1 MNDKYPA
8 APHVP
13 AHQQPASHN
22 AALLIDFDNVTMT
35 IRSNLAVELRKLLD
49 SDIIRG
55 KVSVQRAYADWRRY
69 PQYVVPLSEAS
80 IDLIFAPAYGS
91 TKKNSTDIRL
101 AIDALEIVF
110 TRPEIGTFILL
121 SGDSDFSSMVL
132 KLKEYGKYVIGVGLQ
147 ESASDLLIQNCDE
160 YYSYN
165 SLSGLTSFA
174 DMERE
179 SLGPW
184 ELCERALER
193 MVARGDV
200 MRSDRLKQVM
210 VELDPAFDEKSI
222 GFTKYNKYL
231 GEASS
236 RGLITLRKLENGQ
249 FEVGVPAHKPASSGQ
264 GAIAYADRSTHTA
277 APQEA
282 SPPAPKRSRGGRG
295 RGRSRRHAE
304 AETGAETEVETKVSK
319 PAVGEPAEA
328 GSKPER
334 RPAQGQPS
342 GFGLREAYS
351 LLRDVVSSRSRGDG
365 GVRDSEV
372 KREMLKQRPEFDEA
386 ELGFSKFTRF
396 LAQAHDEEIVN
407 VKQGDDGNFQIV
419 PIESAGESRKADR
432 GRRGRKEHRG
442 RRDEPATGD
451 AESSPDVGEPGGPE
465 MEQAEPAAEAA
476 VESTK
481 PEPKA
486 AEATDRGGTDRR
498 RGLRQRR
505 GRRGGGK
512 PDPQPAPE
520 PDSSKEPAADDE
532 PVAQAQ
538 AALDLEARPEPEPEP
553 EPEQKQEQKPEP
565 KAETR
570 SEPKQGGLSRFR
582 RGGRG
587 GRGRGP
593 SAGPVKAK
601 TAEVETPAAPEA
613 ETVEIADTPAW
624 EIADTPAR
632 ETAEA
637 PVPETAEVASYTEGD
652 AAGGVVEYM
661 VRNYKG
667 VGRKTAETLAAE
679 LGTDVFDVID
689 TDPDRIR
696 SILPGRR
703 ADAVIAGRAAEGA

>member
-1 MNDKYPA
+1 MKTDTYVRNDKREVMNDNYPA
-8 APHVP
+8 VPHMP
-13 AHQQPASHN
+13 ANQQPRSHN
-22 AALLIDFDNVTMT
+22 AALLIDFDNVTMA

-193 MVARGDV
+193 MVDRGDV

-210 VELDPAFDEKSI
+210 VELDPSFDEKSI

-231 GEASS
+231 SEASS

-249 FEVGVPAHKPASSGQ
+249 FEVGVPAHKPASSGH
-264 GAIAYADRSTHTA
+264 GAIAYADRSAPA
-277 APQEA
+277 AVQPEA
-282 SPPAPKRSRGGRG
+282 APPAPRRSRGGRG
-295 RGRSRRHAE
+295 RGRSKRHAE
-304 AETGAETEVETKVSK
+304 AETGGATSEAAK
-319 PAVGEPAEA
+319 PSGGEPAEA
-328 GSKPER
+328 DATSER
-334 RPAQGQPS
+334 RPAQGPRS

-351 LLRDVVSSRSRGDG
+351 LLRDAVSSLSRGDR

-372 KREMLKQRPEFDEA
+372 KREMLKQRPGFDEA

-396 LAQAHDEEIVN
+396 LKQAHDEEIVN
-407 VKQGDDGNFQIV
+407 VKQGEDGNFQIV
-419 PIESAGESRKADR
+419 PLESAGDGRKADR
-432 GRRGRKEHRG
+432 GRRGRKEHSDG
-442 RRDEPATGD
+442 
-451 AESSPDVGEPGGPE
+451 PGT
-465 MEQAEPAAEAA
+465 EQAGPAAEP
-476 VESTK
+476 VESTE
-481 PEPKA
+481 PEPEA
-486 AEATDRGGTDRR
+486 AEATGRAGADRR

-512 PDPQPAPE
+512 PDAQTSPE
-520 PDSSKEPAADDE
+520 PGPSKEPEADDE
-532 PVAQAQ
+532 PAAPAQ
-538 AALDLEARPEPEPEP
+538 AALDLEARPEPKPEP
-553 EPEQKQEQKPEP
+553 EPRP

-570 SEPKQGGLSRFR
+570 AAPKQAGLSRFR

-593 SAGPVKAK
+593 GAAPSQAK
-601 TAEVETPAAPEA
+601 TAEIVTPDSPEP
-613 ETVEIADTPAW
+613 ETVEISDAPA
-624 EIADTPAR
+624 PQ
-632 ETAEA
+632 TAEG
-637 PVPETAEVASYTEGD
+637 PPGTAEVTPGTESH
-652 AAGGVVEYM
+652 AAGDVVEHM

-689 TDPDRIR
+689 KDPDRIR

-703 ADAVIAGRAAEGA
+703 ADAVIAGRAAEGG

>member
-1 MNDKYPA
+1 
-8 APHVP
+8 
-13 AHQQPASHN
+13 
-22 AALLIDFDNVTMT
+22 
-35 IRSNLAVELRKLLD
+35 
-49 SDIIRG
+49 
-55 KVSVQRAYADWRRY
+55 
-69 PQYVVPLSEAS
+69 
-80 IDLIFAPAYGS
+80 
-91 TKKNSTDIRL
+91 
-101 AIDALEIVF
+101 
-110 TRPEIGTFILL
+110 
-121 SGDSDFSSMVL
+121 MVL

-210 VELDPAFDEKSI
+210 VELDPSFDEKSI

-264 GAIAYADRSTHTA
+264 GAIAYADRSTPTA
-277 APQEA
+277 AVQQA

-295 RGRSRRHAE
+295 RGRSKRHAE
-304 AETGAETEVETKVSK
+304 AETGAETEESK
-319 PAVGEPAEA
+319 PDRGEPAEA
-328 GSKPER
+328 SSPPAR

-342 GFGLREAYS
+342 GLGLREAYS

-396 LAQAHDEEIVN
+396 LKQAHDEEIVN

-419 PIESAGESRKADR
+419 PIEPAGESRKADR
-432 GRRGRKEHRG
+432 GRRDRKEHRG
-442 RRDEPATGD
+442 RRDAPATVD
-451 AESSPDVGEPGGPE
+451 AESSPEVGEPGEPE
-465 MEQAEPAAEAA
+465 MEQAEPAAEA

-481 PEPKA
+481 PEPEV
-486 AEATDRGGTDRR
+486 AEATDRGGKDRR

-512 PDPQPAPE
+512 PDPRPAPE
-520 PDSSKEPAADDE
+520 PDSSKEPATADE

-538 AALDLEARPEPEPEP
+538 AALDLEARPQPEP
-553 EPEQKQEQKPEP
+553 EPEQKKEQKPRP

-601 TAEVETPAAPEA
+601 TAEVETPTAPEA
-613 ETVEIADTPAW
+613 ETVEIP
-624 EIADTPAR
+624 DTPAR
-632 ETAEA
+632 ETPDAPVQETAEA
-637 PVPETAEVASYTEGD
+637 PVPGTTEDASGTGGD
-652 AAGGVVEYM
+652 AAGGVVEHM

-689 TDPDRIR
+689 KDPDRIR

>member
-1 MNDKYPA
+1 MKTDSYVRNDKREVMNDKYPA

-22 AALLIDFDNVTMT
+22 AALLIDFDNVTMA

-179 SLGPW
+179 SVGPW

-193 MVARGDV
+193 MVDRGDV
-200 MRSDRLKQVM
+200 MRSDRLKQVL
-210 VELDPAFDEKSI
+210 VELDPSFDEKSI

-231 GEASS
+231 SEASS

-249 FEVGVPAHKPASSGQ
+249 FEVGVPAHKPASSSQ
-264 GAIAYADRSTHTA
+264 GAIAYADRSTPTA
-277 APQEA
+277 AVQQEA
-282 SPPAPKRSRGGRG
+282 SPPPPKRSRGGRG
-295 RGRSRRHAE
+295 RGRSRRHVE
-304 AETGAETEVETKVSK
+304 AETGAETEESK
-319 PAVGEPAEA
+319 PDREQPAEA
-328 GSKPER
+328 SSPPAR
-334 RPAQGQPS
+334 RSTQGPRS
-342 GFGLREAYS
+342 GHGLREAYS
-351 LLRDVVSSRSRGDG
+351 LLRDAVSSLSRGNR

-372 KREMLKQRPEFDEA
+372 KREMLKQRPEFDEG

-396 LAQAHDEEIVN
+396 LKQAHDEEIVN
-407 VKQGDDGNFQIV
+407 VKQGEDGTFQIV
-419 PIESAGESRKADR
+419 PLESAGDGRKADR

-442 RRDEPATGD
+442 RRE
-451 AESSPDVGEPGGPE
+451 
-465 MEQAEPAAEAA
+465 EPAAEVTEPSPEPGEPETEQTEPAA
-476 VESTK
+476 ESVESTEPG
-481 PEPKA
+481 PEA
-486 AEATDRGGTDRR
+486 AATTGRGGADRR

-512 PDPQPAPE
+512 PDAQPSPE
-520 PDSSKEPAADDE
+520 PGPSKEPAADDE
-532 PVAQAQ
+532 PAAAQ
-538 AALDLEARPEPEPEP
+538 AALDLEARPEREPEP
-553 EPEQKQEQKPEP
+553 KAETPSKP

-570 SEPKQGGLSRFR
+570 SEPKQAGLSRFR

-593 SAGPVKAK
+593 SVAPEKAK
-601 TAEVETPAAPEA
+601 TAEVETPAPPEP
-613 ETVEIADTPAW
+613 ETVETPSSPAPEMTERARTPESAPGTAADLSGT
-624 EIADTPAR
+624 ESD
-632 ETAEA
+632 
-637 PVPETAEVASYTEGD
+637 ASGD
-652 AAGGVVEYM
+652 VVEHM
-661 VRNYKG
+661 VRN
-667 VGRKTAETLAAE
+667 AE

-689 TDPDRIR
+689 NNPDRIR

-703 ADAVIAGRAAEGA
+703 ADAVIAGRAAEGR

>member
-1 MNDKYPA
+1 MKTDTYVRNDKREVMNDKYPA
-8 APHVP
+8 APHMP
-13 AHQQPASHN
+13 ANQQSTSHN
-22 AALLIDFDNVTMT
+22 AALLIDFDNVTMA
-35 IRSNLAVELRKLLD
+35 IRSNLAAELRKLLD

-91 TKKNSTDIRL
+91 TKKNATDIRL

-210 VELDPAFDEKSI
+210 VELDPSFDEKSI

-231 GEASS
+231 SEASS

-249 FEVGVPAHKPASSGQ
+249 FEVGVPADKSTSTSQ
-264 GAIAYADRSTHTA
+264 GAVAYADRSA
-277 APQEA
+277 SAPTQPEA
-282 SPPAPKRSRGGRG
+282 GAPAPKRSRGGRG
-295 RGRSRRHAE
+295 RSKRQAE
-304 AETGAETEVETKVSK
+304 AQA
-319 PAVGEPAEA
+319 EPAKRA
-328 GSKPER
+328 GEELAKAGTPSEG
-334 RPAQGQPS
+334 RPVREKRS
-342 GFGLREAYS
+342 GLGLRDAYN
-351 LLRDVVSSRSRGDG
+351 LLSDVVVSLSRGDR

-386 ELGFSKFTRF
+386 DLGFSKFTRF
-396 LAQAHDEEIVN
+396 LKQAHDEEIVN
-407 VKQGDDGNFQIV
+407 VTQGDDGNFQIAPV
-419 PIESAGESRKADR
+419 ESAED
-432 GRRGRKEHRG
+432 GRKTHRG
-442 RRDEPATGD
+442 RRSRKERREPAT
-451 AESSPDVGEPGGPE
+451 EPS
-465 MEQAEPAAEAA
+465 ASVEPEAA
-476 VESTK
+476 VEPAVPTEPEQETAVPEPEAVEPEPEAAK
-481 PEPKA
+481 PEG
-486 AEATDRGGTDRR
+486 RGGAGRR
-498 RGLRQRR
+498 RGLRHRR
-505 GRRGGGK
+505 GRSGGGK
-512 PDPQPAPE
+512 PDAQPSTK
-520 PDSSKEPAADDE
+520 PDLPTEPAAADE
-532 PVAQAQ
+532 TAAPAQ
-538 AALDLEARPEPEPEP
+538 AALDLEAGAEPEPKPETRPEP
-553 EPEQKQEQKPEP
+553 KQ
-565 KAETR
+565 A
-570 SEPKQGGLSRFR
+570 GLSRFR

-593 SAGPVKAK
+593 AAAPSKAEKAVKADS
-601 TAEVETPAAPEA
+601 ETP
-613 ETVEIADTPAW
+613 DS
-624 EIADTPAR
+624 
-632 ETAEA
+632 
-637 PVPETAEVASYTEGD
+637 PVPESAVAGSESARGTQGVETGD
-652 AAGGVVEYM
+652 VVEHM

-689 TDPDRIR
+689 NDPDRIR

>member
-8 APHVP
+8 APHMP
-13 AHQQPASHN
+13 ANQQPTSHN
-22 AALLIDFDNVTMT
+22 AALLIDFDNVTMA

-210 VELDPAFDEKSI
+210 VELDPSFDEKSI

-264 GAIAYADRSTHTA
+264 GAIAYADRSTPTA
-277 APQEA
+277 PPQEA

-304 AETGAETEVETKVSK
+304 AETGAETEESK
-319 PAVGEPAEA
+319 PDREEPAEA
-328 GSKPER
+328 SSPPAR

-342 GFGLREAYS
+342 GLGLREAYS
-351 LLRDVVSSRSRGDG
+351 LLRDVVSARSRGDG

-396 LAQAHDEEIVN
+396 LKQAHDEEIVN

-442 RRDEPATGD
+442 RRDQPATGD
-451 AESSPDVGEPGGPE
+451 AESSPEGGGSGEPE
-465 MEQAEPAAEAA
+465 MEQAEPAAEA

-481 PEPKA
+481 PEPEA
-486 AEATDRGGTDRR
+486 AEATERGGTDRR

-532 PVAQAQ
+532 PAAPAQ
-538 AALDLEARPEPEPEP
+538 AALDLEARPQPEP
-553 EPEQKQEQKPEP
+553 EPEQKQEQKP

-593 SAGPVKAK
+593 SAGPVRAKA
-601 TAEVETPAAPEA
+601 AEVETPAAPEP
-613 ETVEIADTPAW
+613 ETIAIPDTPVQ
-624 EIADTPAR
+624 

-637 PVPETAEVASYTEGD
+637 PVPGTAEVASGTGGD
-652 AAGGVVEYM
+652 VAGGVVEHM